1 MAGSQPGDEA
11 TRAVSSPACWQESV
25 RRRLADLTARVCPS
39 QACQPDGKNR
49 MAAGAPPYGK
59 NPPAAGSPVW
69 RHGPAGR
76 WIPSLA
82 ARTRRPLDPQ
92 SGGKNLSAERSPA
105 LLERLPRRRAGGS
118 SRKRITI

>member
-69 RHGPAGR
+69 RQGPAGR

-82 ARTRRPLDPQ
+82 ARTCR
-92 SGGKNLSAERSPA
+92 LSAPQPSWKDCHVDALEDRLARESRS
-105 LLERLPRRRAGGS
+105 RRIAA
-118 SRKRITI
+118 